1 MLNSIQNAG
10 LHDMLRLNAASL
22 GSAHKVGLP
31 IRPTNGFV
39 SLKNVYGYTSP
50 DPEKGYTISKL
61 KVLDSLVE
69 SLRLHRRE
77 SLELNPEDSFPENV
91 DQTIGKLMVQ
101 LEETLS
107 STNDPYGHFFP
118 PAQGQVINLL
128 A

>member
-22 GSAHKVGLP
+22 GQSKVGLP
-31 IRPTNGFV
+31 IRPASGFV
-39 SLKNVYGYTSP
+39 SLKNVYGYTSI
-50 DPEKGYTISKL
+50 DPEKGYTVSKL

-69 SLRLHRRE
+69 SLRLHRKE
-77 SLELNPEDSFPENV
+77 SLDVSPDDTLPENI

-101 LEETLS
+101 LEETLT

-118 PAQGQVINLL
+118 PDQGQVVNLL

>member
-77 SLELNPEDSFPENV
+77 SLELNPEDSFPK
-91 DQTIGKLMVQ
+91 TWIK
-101 LEETLS
+101 
-107 STNDPYGHFFP
+107 P
-118 PAQGQVINLL
+118 
-128 A
+128 